1 MSHPRT
7 LAHRLRRCTTH
18 ALAAALVLQCAAAVA
33 ASGAATRAQ
42 TLIDLNP
49 ILSGYAIQVRPSDT
63 GLRLEGSVAD
73 AAEQQLAQAL
83 AVLVADGAEIDN
95 ALGLD
100 AELPDT
106 PGPLFGADE
115 DATIATRLRQT
126 LDWQKDTAGLGIELE
141 VNRGEVRLNGQV
153 GTTGTKDR
161 VAALAAT
168 TEGVDAVFNYISV
181 DPANI
186 PAIREQQ
193 AQLADAERADAWIAS
208 RLRRLLQFDTTVNA
222 HSIEVEAR
230 DGTAILSG
238 AVTSSAERNVAEGL
252 AANLPGVRE
261 VDSRLVI
268 ERPR

>member
-1 MSHPRT
+1 MTHFRPLS
-7 LAHRLRRCTTH
+7 RLRRCTIQAM
-18 ALAAALVLQCAAAVA
+18 ALALLANSAAAA
-33 ASGAATRAQ
+33 AAPGSEARAQ

-49 ILSGYAIQVRPSDT
+49 VLSGYDIRVRASDA

-73 AAEQQLAQAL
+73 VAERQLAEAL
-83 AVLVADGAEIDN
+83 TALVAGGAEIQN
-95 ALGLD
+95 ALGLEAD
-100 AELPDT
+100 LPDA
-106 PGPLFGADE
+106 PGPLFVADE

-126 LDWQKDTAGLGIELE
+126 LRWQKDTAGLGIEVE

-153 GTTGTKDR
+153 GTTATKDR
-161 VAALAAT
+161 VATLAAT

-186 PAIREQQ
+186 PAIRERQ
-193 AQLADAERADAWIAS
+193 ARVADVEHADAWIAS

-222 HSIEVEAR
+222 HTIEVEAR

-252 AANLPGVRE
+252 ATNLPGVRE